1 MRWQDSS
8 VQSALPGQQALLA
21 ALFGSLT
28 GACAEL
34 ERGPVRIWGAEGI
47 DAPLEYWLASLGLQR
62 SADARQAID
71 LAAETLTNPVRLAE
85 LPDEA
90 VVVCMVHPGH
100 PEQSFD
106 FYSTIHRHS
115 LTVRLR
121 LWGLP
126 SNLTKIDG
134 EVGEGNWLLL
144 D

>member
-1 MRWQDSS
+1 
-8 VQSALPGQQALLA
+8 
-21 ALFGSLT
+21 
-28 GACAEL
+28 
-34 ERGPVRIWGAEGI
+34 
-47 DAPLEYWLASLGLQR
+47 
-62 SADARQAID
+62 
-71 LAAETLTNPVRLAE
+71 
-85 LPDEA
+85 
-90 VVVCMVHPGH
+90 MVHPGH